1 MFDALRRKIEAI
13 QSEPE
18 AVRFRYLM
26 ICLAV
31 SMLFIVGIW
40 LITVKE
46 NFEAL
51 SGTAKDAGPLLP
63 ETDFDTR
70 SLEDLMQ
77 GGLEAGAPRAT
88 STSQPSSLSPTPSPQ
103 PQP

>member
-1 MFDALRRKIEAI
+1 MLDALRKKIEAI

-26 ICLAV
+26 ICLTV

-46 NFEAL
+46 GFETI
-51 SGTAKDAGPLLP
+51 SGGAEEVGPLLP
-63 ETDFDTR
+63 DTGLGTR
-70 SLEDLMQ
+70 SLEDLME
-77 GGLEAGAPRAT
+77 GGLEVGPEGPREPDPRGVPPLPT
-88 STSQPSSLSPTPSPQ
+88 TQP
-103 PQP
+103 